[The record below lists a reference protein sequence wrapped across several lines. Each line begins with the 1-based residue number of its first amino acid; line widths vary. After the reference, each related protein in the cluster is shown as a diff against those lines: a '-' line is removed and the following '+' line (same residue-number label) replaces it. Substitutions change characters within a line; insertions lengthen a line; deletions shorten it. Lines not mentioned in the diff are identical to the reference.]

1 MFSHFGVP
9 TELHSDRG
17 RNFEAQLFMEMCKH
31 LRIHKTRTTPLHPQ
45 SDGLVERFNRTLG
58 AQLAVVVAKDQ
69 KDWDLQLPLFLM
81 ACRSATQETTGWT
94 PALLMF
100 GRELQTPPTLA
111 YGRPPDTP
119 QVPAGPEYAT
129 QLRERIDLAY
139 RFARKQAETA
149 GARQKRAYDQHTKG
163 AHFNADD
170 LVWVHAPKR
179 IKGKLP
185 KLQSN
190 WIGPCQVLGR
200 LEEVFYMVKLAGRGR
215 VVVIHRD
222 RLAPYRGMS

>member
-1 MFSHFGVP
+1 MDRVAVDILGPFPHTPRGNRYVVVALDYFTKWLEAVAVPDQEAPIVCEVLIKGMFSHFGVP

-119 QVPAGPEYAT
+119 QVPAGPE
-129 QLRERIDLAY
+129 
-139 RFARKQAETA
+139 
-149 GARQKRAYDQHTKG
+149 
-163 AHFNADD
+163 
-170 LVWVHAPKR
+170 
-179 IKGKLP
+179 
-185 KLQSN
+185 
-190 WIGPCQVLGR
+190 
-200 LEEVFYMVKLAGRGR
+200 
-215 VVVIHRD
+215 
-222 RLAPYRGMS
+222 